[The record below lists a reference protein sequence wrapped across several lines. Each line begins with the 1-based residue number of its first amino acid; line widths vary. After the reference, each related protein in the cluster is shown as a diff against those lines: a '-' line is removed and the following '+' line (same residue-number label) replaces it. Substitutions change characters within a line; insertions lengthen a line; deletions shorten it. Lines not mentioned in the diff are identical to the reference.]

1 MLPFYHHHF
10 SKCTIHY
17 FSLQP
22 HVCTAIITVNFRTF
36 RSSEKKLHMLLPV
49 FVCLCSS
56 RSFGLFL
63 DITSLER
70 LSASVS
76 FYFSL
81 VATYRITWLHFLQST
96 HPLVLQ
102 AALAGLYVH
111 FLSSLLEQKLQ
122 VSQIILL
129 LFIMCTVPVTMLGA
143 QQGCNNIC

>member
-1 MLPFYHHHF
+1 MVL
-10 SKCTIHY
+10 SKQICGIY
-17 FSLQP
+17 
-22 HVCTAIITVNFRTF
+22 RTHL
-36 RSSEKKLHMLLPV
+36 RTLAHAAPSNCMLLPV

-111 FLSSLLEQKLQ
+111 FLSSLLEQKL
-122 VSQIILL
+122 
-129 LFIMCTVPVTMLGA
+129 
-143 QQGCNNIC
+143 